1 MIPAPYTSPNPAWIA
16 IGISILAL
24 IVSIAGWFVLD
35 FLTKQRERER
45 DLENKRLKFREF
57 LFDWRNE
64 ISKVEHGGRMGC
76 LAIPPFETKRLK
88 LRSDAKGIKD
98 VFADQIAFERLIEK
112 ISSLDPKT
120 WDRQQK
126 APKQTVIEIIDE
138 LIKFTET

>member
-1 MIPAPYTSPNPAWIA
+1 MTPSPATPPNLAWIA
-16 IGISILAL
+16 IGISIFSLVVT
-24 IVSIAGWFVLD
+24 ITGWFVQH
-35 FLTKQRERER
+35 FLTKQREHGR
-45 DLENKRLKFREF
+45 DLENRRMKFREF

-64 ISKVEHGGRMGC
+64 ISKVANEGLMGC
-76 LAIPPFETKRLK
+76 LGIPPFETKRLK

-98 VFADQIAFERLIEK
+98 AFADQIAFERLIEK

-138 LIKFTET
+138 LINFTES